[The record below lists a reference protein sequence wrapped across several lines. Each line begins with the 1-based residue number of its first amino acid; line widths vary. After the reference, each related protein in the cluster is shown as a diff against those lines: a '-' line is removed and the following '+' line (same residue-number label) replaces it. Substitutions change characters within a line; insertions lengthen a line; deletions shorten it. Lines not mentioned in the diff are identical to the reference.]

1 MEIDYIKEIREV
13 EPEIQEEKLP
23 INITLIKQ
31 TFIVWYLLVDGNNET
46 EGDYLQQTLNR
57 NIILIN
63 KFYPNNP
70 ELLFLQGWMIKISP
84 WYFNLESDEI
94 GDKYLRLA
102 YKYNPDNLL
111 FKWALSEEAHTTK
124 TTIERLEALVL
135 ENLDKYYT
143 NYKPIQEY
151 FKNIV
156 GRKNY

>member
-1 MEIDYIKEIREV
+1 MKIDYIKEIREV
-13 EPEIQEEKLP
+13 EPEIKGEKLP
-23 INITLIKQ
+23 NNIALVKQ
-31 TFIVWYLLVDGNNET
+31 TFIVWYLLVEGINES
-46 EGDYLQQTLNR
+46 EEDYLQQTLNR

-63 KFYPNNP
+63 KFYPKNS

-111 FKWALSEEAHTTK
+111 FKWALSEESHTT
-124 TTIERLEALVL
+124 TTIERLEALIL
-135 ENLDKYYT
+135 ENLDKYYI

-156 GRKNY
+156 GRR

>member
-1 MEIDYIKEIREV
+1 MKMEIDYITEIQEV
-13 EPEIQEEKLP
+13 EPEIKEEKLP
-23 INITLIKQ
+23 NYMALIKQ
-31 TFIVWYLLVDGNNET
+31 TFLVWYLLVEGNT
-46 EGDYLQQTLNR
+46 EIEENYLQQVLNR

-63 KFYPNNP
+63 KFYPTNS

-84 WYFNLESDEI
+84 WYFKLESDEI

-111 FKWALSEEAHTTK
+111 FKWALSEESNMTK
-124 TTIERLEALVL
+124 TTTEKLEGLVL
-135 ENLDKYYT
+135 ENLDKYYI

-156 GRKNY
+156 GRR

>member
-1 MEIDYIKEIREV
+1 MKIDYIKEIREV
-13 EPEIQEEKLP
+13 EPEIKGEKLP
-23 INITLIKQ
+23 NNIALVKQ
-31 TFIVWYLLVDGNNET
+31 TFILWYLLVEGINEI
-46 EGDYLQQTLNR
+46 EEDYLQQTLNR

-63 KFYPNNP
+63 KFYPKNS

-111 FKWALSEEAHTTK
+111 FKWALSEESHTTK
-124 TTIERLEALVL
+124 TTIERLEALIL
-135 ENLDKYYT
+135 ENLDKYYI

-156 GRKNY
+156 GRR